1 MNIILLISISCYESM
16 TVARDSNWLVISMQT
31 IVYIEEV
38 ASDKVTLQFTNK
50 HILNSIVPDVDID

>member
-50 HILNSIVPDVDID
+50 HNYTQ